1 VSAILAAAA
10 LFLLGR
16 PAPAAEIDWNPQ
28 FAWALE
34 QAKAENKI
42 IMVDFFTHWCHWCKV
57 LDQKTYVDPTVCE
70 LAKHLVSVKVNAES
84 EVAVAARYG
93 VSAYP
98 TITFLNPDGSLRKQV
113 RGFLPP
119 DQFAATMREVLDV
132 SGEIEDFSRRV
143 WKKPDDDVSR
153 LMLSDLLATAG
164 RYTESLAQM
173 DTLLLLPSVAAD
185 DREGYALDQG
195 ILLLMAGRADEAR
208 DRLEEWLD
216 GSKKSPRRAEAL
228 FYLAQAHEAVGKSKD
243 AKKSYQKVQK
253 EGPGS
258 WFSAEAKRQLSAQ

>member
-1 VSAILAAAA
+1 MLAVAASLLLAA
-10 LFLLGR
+10 

-28 FAWALE
+28 FQWALE
-34 QAKAENKI
+34 QAKSENKI
-42 IMVDFFTHWCHWCKV
+42 VMVDFFTHWCHWCKV
-57 LDQKTYVDPTVCE
+57 LDQKTYVDPTVCD
-70 LAKHLVSVKVNAES
+70 LANRLVSVKVNAES

-132 SGEIEDFSRRV
+132 SGEIDDFSRRV

-153 LMLSDLLATAG
+153 VVLSNLLATAG
-164 RYTESLAQM
+164 RYGESLAQI
-173 DTLLLLPSVAAD
+173 DTLLLLPNVSTDA
-185 DREGYALDQG
+185 REGYALDRG
-195 ILLLMAGRADEAR
+195 ILLLKAGRAEEAR

-228 FYLAQAHEAVGKSKD
+228 FYLAQAHDAVGKKKD
-243 AKKSYQKVQK
+243 AKKSYQKAQK

-258 WFSAEAKRQLSAQ
+258 WFSAEAKRRLTAD